1 VSATLVSGGGE
12 VICSD
17 LTIAD
22 RPRTRMRGLL
32 GRDSL
37 NEGEGMLLRPAGSV
51 HTAFMRFEIDVVYLD
66 RRHRVIGVVHE
77 LRPWRMSGRRGA
89 RAVVELPAGEAR
101 RRRIE
106 AGATLAVLAGTAPS
120 ADGR

>member
-1 VSATLVSGGGE
+1 MSGGGE

>member
-1 VSATLVSGGGE
+1 MSATLVSGGGE

>member
-1 VSATLVSGGGE
+1 VSGGGE

-66 RRHRVIGVVHE
+66 RQHRVIGVVHE